1 MTQILLAIVLGFA
14 GFVEPPAI
22 SQEHGHEAAPAAHA
36 ASGEHDTAPLLPSN
50 LEEAKEY
57 FLAPAIWTL
66 VIFVLLLAIL
76 YPMAWK
82 PVLAGLKKREGR
94 IRADIAEAEA
104 ARKKAEATL
113 REYNTQLAAAEAR
126 VRQMISDA
134 TAQGEKLAT
143 GIRMQAVQEAEEA
156 KERAQRDIEA
166 ARDAAIRDFRA
177 YAADL
182 AIDIAGKILRRNVNA
197 ADQQDLVRQSLDEL
211 QTVGKG

>member
-1 MTQILLAIVLGFA
+1 
-14 GFVEPPAI
+14 
-22 SQEHGHEAAPAAHA
+22 
-36 ASGEHDTAPLLPSN
+36 
-50 LEEAKEY
+50 
-57 FLAPAIWTL
+57 

-76 YPMAWK
+76 YPTAWK
-82 PVLAGLKKREGR
+82 SVLAGLKKREER
-94 IRADIAEAEA
+94 IRADIADAEA